1 MLGVDRFGNRWQQ
14 NGSQSF
20 IATFTGN
27 NPGNPQNNNRMDGYS
42 YDAAGNLL
50 SDGLHQYKYDA
61 ENHLIQVDAGSTATY
76 VYDADGNRVQ
86 KTTTTGSGGEVAGTW
101 QFLYD
106 QSGRMV
112 QRYDGTFWQGNIF
125 VGGRHLVEDGAVT
138 NFSHSDWLGTE
149 RMRSTNTGAV
159 CESIASLPFGDGQTT
174 TGACYHSSPLHFT
187 GKERDSESGLDY
199 FGARYDSSS
208 IGRFVSPDPVEI
220 TPGRLRDPQQL
231 NLYSYV
237 RNNPLRFVDPDGEI
251 LQLSGDVNEA
261 QAQLCD
267 IIGGDCS
274 RVSYNDKTNTITVDL
289 TGIDLS
295 QNEGASLINNLVSS
309 SNVYNLALGDTVQT
323 AGGLLSLSGDNSIA
337 NLDRNSD
344 DRYSKG
350 KTAKD
355 LPAKGIDDQ
364 VGINP
369 KDAVFR
375 DSQGRL
381 VPLSSLIFHE
391 LAEAYAKV
399 DGGKAYG
406 DFQTLGVVDGAIAI
420 GLPQQGAHNEAVQR
434 ELMLRSQRPYM
445 NFSGRAGDVLIRQPK
460 PPKPQ

>member
-1 MLGVDRFGNRWQQ
+1 VAGGAENVDGV
-14 NGSQSF
+14 SL
-20 IATFTGN
+20 
-27 NPGNPQNNNRMDGYS
+27 
-42 YDAAGNLL
+42 DAAGNTNNATFNEYLFFNGERVARRDSSNNVFYYF
-50 SDGLHQYKYDA
+50 SD
-61 ENHLIQVDAGSTATY
+61 HLGTSREIVQAGQNTPC
-76 VYDADGNRVQ
+76 YDADFYPFGAEAV
-86 KTTTTGSGGEVAGTW
+86 VA
-101 QFLYD
+101 
-106 QSGRMV
+106 
-112 QRYDGTFWQGNIF
+112 
-125 VGGRHLVEDGAVT
+125 
-138 NFSHSDWLGTE
+138 
-149 RMRSTNTGAV
+149 TNT
-159 CESIASLPFGDGQTT
+159 CSQN
-174 TGACYHSSPLHFT
+174 YKFT
-187 GKERDSESGLDY
+187 GKERDYESGLDN
-199 FGARYDSSS
+199 FGARFDSSGL
-208 IGRFVSPDPVEI
+208 GRFLSPDPVEI

-267 IIGGDCS
+267 LIGGDCS
-274 RVSYNDKTNTITVDL
+274 RISYNDKTNTITVDL

-309 SNVYNLALGDTVQT
+309 SNVYSLALGDTVQT
-323 AGGLLSLSGDNSIA
+323 AGGPLSLSGDNSIA
-337 NLDRNSD
+337 NLDRNPD

-369 KDAVFR
+369 KDAIFR

-406 DFQTLGVVDGAIAI
+406 DFQSLGIVGGAIAI

-434 ELMLRSQRPYM
+434 ELTLRSQRPYM